1 MRSGFRQLSSHRAEL
16 QQRSCTVHLP
26 ISHRSLLSCCT
37 AVRRLRASNL
47 LTDGHEK
54 RPLQFLQRPGSDLSC
69 VVCHVFGAEG
79 RIRTGTGASP
89 LPPEDSVSAK
99 FHHFGTRQSEYCSP
113 CEGRM
118 SIGFRRRI
126 FLRMPYG
133 NKAPSL
139 VWMIAVLIATP
150 GHPQPT
156 ACGSPGRP
164 ASRPSRL
171 PTYLS
176 LALRHGES
184 KMYDSNHPALRS
196 GHLSGG
202 IACSHEEYTLMST
215 VRCLSWNR

>member
-1 MRSGFRQLSSHRAEL
+1 MRSGFRQLSSHQAEL
-16 QQRSCTVHLP
+16 QQRSCMMHLP
-26 ISHRSLLSCCT
+26 MAHRSLLSCCT
-37 AVRRLRASNL
+37 AVRRLRASNP
-47 LTDGHEK
+47 HRWARK
-54 RPLQFLQRPGSDLSC
+54 RAPAVSAAARKWSVMCGLSC
-69 VVCHVFGAEG
+69 VGAEG
-79 RIRTGTGASP
+79 RIRTGTGVSP

-139 VWMIAVLIATP
+139 VWMIAVLIAKP

-156 ACGSPGRP
+156 ACGSPRRP

-184 KMYDSNHPALRS
+184 KMYDSNHLVLGS
-196 GHLSGG
+196 EHLSGG
-202 IACSHEEYTLMST
+202 IACAHEEYTLMSN